1 MWRYYRPMTA
11 RSSRQIPHWRNH
23 VRAAAGLLLVL
34 LAGCAQVRV
43 TPPGPTEA
51 IKPHFEA
58 VAGQDPATIAKLRAA
73 PAPLEPEVSQG
84 TTIASD
90 EQAMIGRGYVRIGSA
105 YDPAGGSHAR
115 EWAIGQGRSV
125 GADKVFLYEPTQE
138 NALVA
143 AYFVHYRLPFGA
155 RFRSLTA
162 DEERTLGAGGVQ
174 IGEVVRGTPA
184 ADANLQTG
192 DFVLKLNGKAI
203 ANRAEFQQLLSDN
216 VGKRVTLTI
225 NRGGVTMD
233 RLVRLGALAA
243 TPPETHKNDAH
254 K

>member
-1 MWRYYRPMTA
+1 MSA
-11 RSSRQIPHWRNH
+11 QSSRQIPHF
-23 VRAAAGLLLVL
+23 RARAVAGILLVL
-34 LAGCAQVRV
+34 LAGCAQLRV
-43 TPPGPTEA
+43 TPSQPQGPAEA
-51 IKPHFEA
+51 GKPHFEA

-73 PAPLEPEVSQG
+73 PAPAEPEVSQG
-84 TTIASD
+84 TTTAGD
-90 EQAMIGRGYVRIGSA
+90 EQALIGRGFVRIGNGYNA
-105 YDPAGGSHAR
+105 AGGNHTR
-115 EWAIGQGRSV
+115 DWAIEQGRSV
-125 GADKVFLYEPTQE
+125 GADKILLYEPTPDS
-138 NALVA
+138 ALVA
-143 AYFVHYRLPFGA
+143 SYYVHYRLPFGA

-162 DEERTLGAGGVQ
+162 EEEKTLGASGVQ

-243 TPPETHKNDAH
+243 TAAEGSK
-254 K
+254 

>member
-1 MWRYYRPMTA
+1 MSA
-11 RSSRQIPHWRNH
+11 RSSRQIPDCRLR
-23 VRAAAGLLLVL
+23 VRAAAVVLFVL
-34 LAGCAQVRV
+34 LSGCTRLGV
-43 TPPGPTEA
+43 TPPSQPQGAAESG
-51 IKPHFEA
+51 KPHYEA

-73 PAPLEPEVSQG
+73 PAPAEPEVSQG
-84 TTIASD
+84 TTTSGD
-90 EQAMIGRGYVRIGSA
+90 EQALIGRGFVRIGSG
-105 YDPAGGSHAR
+105 YDAAGGSRAR
-115 EWAIGQGRSV
+115 NWAIEQGRSV
-125 GADKVFLYEPTQE
+125 GADKVLLYEPTPE

-162 DEERTLGAGGVQ
+162 DEERTLGASGVQ

-192 DFVLKLNGKAI
+192 DFVLKFNGKAI

-243 TPPETHKNDAH
+243 SPPETRK
-254 K
+254 

>member
-1 MWRYYRPMTA
+1 
-11 RSSRQIPHWRNH
+11 
-23 VRAAAGLLLVL
+23 L
-34 LAGCAQVRV
+34 RV
-43 TPPGPTEA
+43 
-51 IKPHFEA
+51 
-58 VAGQDPATIAKLRAA
+58 A
-73 PAPLEPEVSQG
+73 PAPAEPEVSQG
-84 TTIASD
+84 TTAAGD
-90 EQAMIGRGYVRIGSA
+90 EQALIGRGFVRIGNGFDA
-105 YDPAGGSHAR
+105 AGGSRAR
-115 EWAIGQGRSV
+115 EWAIEQGRSV
-125 GADKVFLYEPTQE
+125 GADKVLLYEPTPE
-138 NALVA
+138 SALVA

-162 DEERTLGAGGVQ
+162 DEEKTLGASGVQ

-203 ANRAEFQQLLSDN
+203 ANRAEFQQLLSNN

-243 TPPETHKNDAH
+243 TPVEGGK
-254 K
+254 

>member
-1 MWRYYRPMTA
+1 MWRYYRPMNA
-11 RSSRQIPHWRNH
+11 QSSRQIPQWRNRA
-23 VRAAAGLLLVL
+23 RAAAGLILVL
-34 LAGCAQVRV
+34 LAGCAQLRV
-43 TPPGPTEA
+43 TPQGPAEA
-51 IKPHFEA
+51 TKPYFEA
-58 VAGQDPATIAKLRAA
+58 ATGQDAATIAKLRAA
-73 PAPLEPEVSQG
+73 PAPAEPEVTQG
-84 TTIASD
+84 TTTAGD
-90 EQAMIGRGYVRIGSA
+90 EQAMIGRGYVRIGNG
-105 YDPAGGSHAR
+105 YDAAGGSRAR
-115 EWAIGQGRSV
+115 EWAIEQGRSV
-125 GADKVFLYEPTQE
+125 GADKVLLYEPTPE

-192 DFVLKLNGKAI
+192 DFVLKFNGKAI
-203 ANRAEFQQLLSDN
+203 ANRAEFQQMLSDN

-243 TPPETHKNDAH
+243 SPAEARKAEAH

>member
-1 MWRYYRPMTA
+1 MWRYYRPMNA
-11 RSSRQIPHWRNH
+11 RSSRQIPQWRKQA
-23 VRAAAGLLLVL
+23 RAAAGLLLVL
-34 LAGCAQVRV
+34 LAGCAQLRV
-43 TPPGPTEA
+43 TPQGPPGPSEA
-51 IKPHFEA
+51 TKPHFDA
-58 VAGQDPATIAKLRAA
+58 ATGQDPATIAKLRAA
-73 PAPLEPEVSQG
+73 PAPAEPEVGQG
-84 TTIASD
+84 TTIAAD
-90 EQAMIGRGYVRIGSA
+90 EQALIGRGYVRIGNG
-105 YDPAGGSHAR
+105 YDAAGGSRAR
-115 EWAIGQGRSV
+115 EWAIEQGRSV
-125 GADKVFLYEPTQE
+125 GADKVLLYEPTAE

-192 DFVLKLNGKAI
+192 DFVLKVNGKAI

-216 VGKRVTLTI
+216 VGKRITLTI

-243 TPPETHKNDAH
+243 SPAEAH

>member
-1 MWRYYRPMTA
+1 MWRYYRPVSA
-11 RSSRQIPHWRNH
+11 RSSRQIPHCRNC
-23 VRAAAGLLLVL
+23 VRAGAGFLLVL
-34 LAGCAQVRV
+34 LAGCAQFRV
-43 TPPGPTEA
+43 APPGQPQGPAEA
-51 IKPHFEA
+51 LKPHYEA

-73 PAPLEPEVSQG
+73 PAPAEPEVSQG
-84 TTIASD
+84 TTTAGD
-90 EQAMIGRGYVRIGSA
+90 EQALIGRGFVRIGNGFDA
-105 YDPAGGSHAR
+105 AGGSRAR
-115 EWAIGQGRSV
+115 EWAIEQGRSV
-125 GADKVFLYEPTQE
+125 GADKVLLYEPTPE
-138 NALVA
+138 SALVA

-162 DEERTLGAGGVQ
+162 DEEKTLGASGVQ

-203 ANRAEFQQLLSDN
+203 ANRAEFQQLLSNN

-243 TPPETHKNDAH
+243 TPVEGGK
-254 K
+254 